1 MNVTSTSWTTS
12 TSWSAYYDTHATNIY
27 YNNRTATEK
36 SPFQQRVL
44 DEKKEVAKKIENVQD
59 LFK

>member
-12 TSWSAYYDTHATNIY
+12 TSWSAYYDPHATNIY

-36 SPFQQRVL
+36 SPFQQWR

>member
-1 MNVTSTSWTTS
+1 MNITTTSWTTS
-12 TSWSAYYDTHATNIY
+12 TSWSPYYDPYATNIY

-36 SPFQQRVL
+36 SPFQQRIL